1 MLSFSAVIFDMDGVI
16 VDSEPLHE
24 RAFREVFAE
33 LGYGDRH
40 GIHFPDYYGRSD
52 RALWLDF
59 IERHQPSQPL
69 ATLTRLKEDRL
80 LALLEAEEPIFP
92 DVPALVDALAARTQL
107 AVASGSTHAVIRTVL
122 AMRDLRRHFP
132 VAVSSQ
138 DVARG
143 KPDPDIFILAAQKL
157 GVEPGRCVVIEDS
170 AMGIAAAKAAG
181 MRVIGITNSLP
192 PEQLRQ
198 ADAVVSGYAEIGRLL
213 LEPAG

>member
-1 MLSFSAVIFDMDGVI
+1 MPSFSAVIFDMDGVI

-52 RALWLDF
+52 RVLWLDF
-59 IERHQPSQPL
+59 IERHRPSQPL
-69 ATLTRLKEDRL
+69 EMLTRLKEDRL

-92 DVPALVDALAARTQL
+92 EVPNLVEALAVRSRL
-107 AVASGSTHAVIRTVL
+107 AVASGSTRAVIRTVL
-122 AMRDLRRHFP
+122 AMRDLHRHFP

-138 DVARG
+138 DVTRG
-143 KPDPDIFILAAQKL
+143 KPDPDIFLLAAQKL
-157 GVEPGRCVVIEDS
+157 GAEPACCVVIEDS
-170 AMGIAAAKAAG
+170 AMGVAAAKAAG

-192 PEQLRQ
+192 AEQLRQ
-198 ADAVVSGYAEIGRLL
+198 ADAVVSSYAEIGRLL